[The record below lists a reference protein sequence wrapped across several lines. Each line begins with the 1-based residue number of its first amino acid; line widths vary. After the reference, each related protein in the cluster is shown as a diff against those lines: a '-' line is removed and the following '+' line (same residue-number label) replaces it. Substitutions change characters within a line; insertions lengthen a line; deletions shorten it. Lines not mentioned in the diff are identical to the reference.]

1 MTDVSPVEHDY
12 QTASTRTLVFTFTF
26 VGFVLALLVWMAV
39 TNMPEQSAD
48 EWVANAAVVEQ
59 GLEDLYVEDVTVI
72 RDVSFTGR
80 TTSRDETILV
90 DGEEVDC
97 ILFDDATL
105 DLRCKTDDGILPLT
119 PEPNTSQENQ

>member
-1 MTDVSPVEHDY
+1 MADVEPAY
-12 QTASTRTLVFTFTF
+12 QPASARTLVFTFTF
-26 VGFVLALLVWMAV
+26 VGFVLALLGYMAFS
-39 TNMPEQSAD
+39 NMPEQSAD

-90 DGEEVDC
+90 DGEQVDC
-97 ILFDDATL
+97 LVFDDATL
-105 DLRCKTDDGILPLT
+105 DLRCKTDDGILPFT
-119 PEPNTSQENQ
+119 PEPAS